1 MDSSVVTLEENSL
14 FQENNK
20 IWYTTGEHNL
30 VLDYVSN
37 EPYNTLMIVETY
49 FPTTTDSEGNSV
61 PDEKNIRIKLRLQMK
76 IPPVL
81 LRNWNAQAER

>member
-49 FPTTTDSEGNSV
+49 FPTTT
-61 PDEKNIRIKLRLQMK
+61 IRKGIAFQTRK
-76 IPPVL
+76 ISG
-81 LRNWNAQAER
+81 